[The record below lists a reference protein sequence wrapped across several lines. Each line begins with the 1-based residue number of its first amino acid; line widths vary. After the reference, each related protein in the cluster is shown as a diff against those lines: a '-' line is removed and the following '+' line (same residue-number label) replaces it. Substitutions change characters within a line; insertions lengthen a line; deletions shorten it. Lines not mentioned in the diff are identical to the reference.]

1 MQTTTKVVS
10 IIVYVLLGTIL
21 LVVGS
26 AVLLFKTG
34 LLPAAVTSAILS
46 EAGGNLATLHI
57 VQELGTV
64 FVFAGLI
71 TFWFVRH
78 YDQSQFF
85 QWTMTAFL
93 GLMALVHWFDVR
105 GPNTSLAE
113 PIPVTVPFLVFA
125 VLGLLRLATER
136 AKTGSCCISSLK

>member
-1 MQTTTKVVS
+1 MQTTTKILT
-10 IIVYVLLGTIL
+10 IIVYVLLATIL
-21 LVVGS
+21 VFAGS

-34 LLPAAVTSAILS
+34 LLPDAVNGAILS
-46 EAGGNLATLHI
+46 EAGGNLTTLHI
-57 VQELGTV
+57 VQELGTL

-85 QWTMTAFL
+85 HWAMTAFL
-93 GLMALVHWFDVR
+93 GLLALVHWFDVR
-105 GPNTSLAE
+105 GPNTSLTE

-125 VLGLLRLATER
+125 VLGFLRLATER
-136 AKTGSCCISSLK
+136 AKAGAPSQ